1 MARCP
6 FKRPDRRRWA
16 LVTAL
21 IALDTCVAADQALV
35 FSAKVDATTVTIGNP
50 MTLTLTLSGDLT
62 GVRLPAPRFPEGFA
76 VVSRSQSTQFS
87 IQEGVTERSV
97 SVRYL
102 LVPQQAGTFQLGPFT
117 AVKQRQELKTEPM
130 EIRVKTSVLPP
141 GRSPDK
147 IRVTI

>member
-1 MARCP
+1 MTSRA
-6 FKRPDRRRWA
+6 WA

-21 IALDTCVAADQALV
+21 IAVSSSVAADQALV

-62 GVRLPAPRFPEGFA
+62 GVRLLAPQFPQGFA

-102 LVPQQAGTFQLGPFT
+102 LVPQRAGTFQLGPFT
-117 AVKQRQELKTEPM
+117 AVKQRQELKTEP
-130 EIRVKTSVLPP
+130 IAIKVKPSILPP

-147 IRVTI
+147 SRVTI